1 MLVLGHL
8 TTDLRDAGSDVPV
21 ANETEARAALAAFL
35 AQTGEGSPAD
45 PADVI
50 PDGTALAAGR
60 ELLVTL
66 LDDDSTAELA
76 GEYVDDP
83 PDDDQMSIE
92 LAIGAAVVLGLLI
105 TWLQT
110 KIDIK
115 ISREGG
121 ETSWSFEL
129 HKDATDPETIK
140 EVASTVAG
148 FVGQKG

>member
-1 MLVLGHL
+1 
-8 TTDLRDAGSDVPV
+8 
-21 ANETEARAALAAFL
+21 
-35 AQTGEGSPAD
+35 
-45 PADVI
+45 
-50 PDGTALAAGR
+50 
-60 ELLVTL
+60 
-66 LDDDSTAELA
+66 
-76 GEYVDDP
+76 
-83 PDDDQMSIE
+83 MSIE

-110 KIDIK
+110 KVDIK

-129 HKDATDPETIK
+129 HKDATDPKTIK